1 MYNDSACDGPTS
13 SRAAGLC
20 VVLTF
25 GVQSYAVTHC
35 YERHWTRTMRK
46 TNRVDMS
53 SSNYDIYILYLVLI
67 CTVIANALDEYNII
81 WSYVYIYILYVCIY
95 IYIYILYVHI
105 HPAGIYMHIWSM
117 IHVQTQRAILPSQKS
132 LWRNFEMCHK
142 DHNMHHIYTWKCLR
156 IEFVMHSA
164 NLLIVPIR
172 YF

>member
-1 MYNDSACDGPTS
+1 MGQHLLGPQGSAWFSPLEYKATPLRTATNGIGREPWEKPTGWICPV
-13 SRAAGLC
+13 AI
-20 VVLTF
+20 
-25 GVQSYAVTHC
+25 
-35 YERHWTRTMRK
+35 M
-46 TNRVDMS
+46 
-53 SSNYDIYILYLVLI
+53 IYIYLVLI

-81 WSYVYIYILYVCIY
+81 WSYVYIYIYYMYV
-95 IYIYILYVHI
+95 YIYILYVHI